1 MSLYFFWFFTRWYL
15 KLRFFSNTFW
25 TKIPKSSHSARAAR
39 TNRARLA
46 GSRLATAG
54 APDRAAQRRAHYTSS
69 FEQFLP
75 GFALVN
81 YWNETNI
88 LWQKQLTD
96 NCNCNLQ
103 TEVFSHNK
111 FNQNS
116 VKCVVIWKR
125 IGSEK
130 SGISSFVFNSVLCLY
145 RTSCAYFQG
154 QNQSFGF
161 INHQF

>member
-1 MSLYFFWFFTRWYL
+1 MCDWNQKCFSFVLRQSQTKLQVSLHFWLLWPT
-15 KLRFFSNTFW
+15 LRRY
-25 TKIPKSSHSARAAR
+25 HRR
-39 TNRARLA
+39 RHC
-46 GSRLATAG
+46 TA
-54 APDRAAQRRAHYTSS
+54 PRRAHYTSS

-75 GFALVN
+75 GFVLVN

-111 FNQNS
+111 FNKNS

-125 IGSEK
+125 IGGEK
-130 SGISSFVFNSVLCLY
+130 SGISSFVFYSVLCLY

-161 INHQF
+161 INLQ